1 MFTLP
6 ATLAITFPTSYAPNQ
21 NKVAVIKSIRVL
33 SGCGLYEA
41 KVLSE
46 QPGKQVINVVPNHL
60 NAGTLQAA
68 FESECLI
75 LQANGCDV
83 GPAIYKILQELRE
96 LGAEALRL
104 GEDDIANEILQMV
117 LAEKLRRGY

>member
-1 MFTLP
+1 
-6 ATLAITFPTSYAPNQ
+6 
-21 NKVAVIKSIRVL
+21 VL

-46 QPGKQVINVVPNHL
+46 KAGKQVINVVPNHL
-60 NAGTLQAA
+60 NAGTLKAA
-68 FESECLI
+68 FESECRI
-75 LQANGCDV
+75 LQLNGCEV
-83 GPAIYKILQELRE
+83 GPAIYQILQDLRE